1 MSAELGFWEVW
12 LRKSEWLTKKGR
24 KMNMD
29 YVEDVLNLEQAIC
42 EKSQVVIGNVNYVV
56 TSFFSPS
63 GNESVYDQFMRL
75 LTRQF
80 AHSQ

>member
-1 MSAELGFWEVW
+1 
-12 LRKSEWLTKKGR
+12 
-24 KMNMD
+24 MNMD

>member
-1 MSAELGFWEVW
+1 
-12 LRKSEWLTKKGR
+12 
-24 KMNMD
+24 MD
-29 YVEDVLNLEQAIC
+29 YAEEVSNLEQAIC

>member
-1 MSAELGFWEVW
+1 
-12 LRKSEWLTKKGR
+12 
-24 KMNMD
+24 MD

-63 GNESVYDQFMRL
+63 GNESVYDHFMRL

>member
-1 MSAELGFWEVW
+1 
-12 LRKSEWLTKKGR
+12 
-24 KMNMD
+24 MD
-29 YVEDVLNLEQAIC
+29 YAEEVLNLEQAIC
-42 EKSQVVIGNVNYVV
+42 EKSHVVIGKVNYVV
-56 TSFFSPS
+56 SSFFSPC